1 MTPYK
6 CPVCDGRGI
15 VPGGFYIS
23 TSDSWTSTGTSETCR
38 QCGGTG
44 IVYGMVVGDVV
55 EGMCCDCAHGGPCCS
70 PDENANCSYRK
81 EDGTCWVPYTKETT
95 MQCYRDGGCGP
106 YEGRACNE
114 CPASKPDYKQR
125 KMAKTNKPTSEPD
138 DLFLAFL
145 KFFKDELEKTFG
157 EMGFEDQW
165 LDVSGTGGW
174 ANALKAT
181 SKLYMPEIWA
191 LWNRLDWWASDLLDG
206 WLIDCAKYMD
216 LYKEED
222 TDKKKPYICQR
233 LGIDPGQPFLL
244 HGYPNKDYPPLV
256 WTDGQIRRYSPDGDH
271 GFKVGGRAVCWMM
284 EHPEAIEPLQ
294 GYTPEEVAFKGV
306 EIDQFKAIESDRVK
320 EVNMDKPRICGVL
333 GVEVGEV
340 FTADTPYGQFKRC
353 VVDEEG
359 QILNTGINV
368 LCYIINHPDRIIR
381 KPRWTEQEVE
391 DAKAIK
397 RVLKATGIRRNR
409 YDNIY
414 ATGELIVDTL
424 LDSEA
429 FPSLQPDTAVTI
441 DEIIGGA
448 Q

>member
-1 MTPYK
+1 MNQKCGVMTMK
-6 CPVCDGRGI
+6 FRSKTGQRLD
-15 VPGGFYIS
+15 
-23 TSDSWTSTGTSETCR
+23 TSQKLWEAILKDLHRMSPREAARLMGYE
-38 QCGGTG
+38 
-44 IVYGMVVGDVV
+44 VVEDDAV

-70 PDENANCSYRK
+70 PDENTNCADRK
-81 EDGTCWVPYTKETT
+81 EDGTCWVPYKKETT

-106 YEGRACNE
+106 YEGLSCTE
-114 CPASKPDYKQR
+114 CKASKPDYKQR
-125 KMAKTNKPTSEPD
+125 KMAKQQKDMAEFIDSK
-138 DLFLAFL
+138 LA
-145 KFFKDELEKTFG
+145 KKEEANT
-157 EMGFEDQW
+157 
-165 LDVSGTGGW
+165 
-174 ANALKAT
+174 ANAV
-181 SKLYMPEIWA
+181 
-191 LWNRLDWWASDLLDG
+191 
-206 WLIDCAKYMD
+206 
-216 LYKEED
+216 EEH
-222 TDKKKPYICQR
+222 TKTHEKR
-233 LGIDPGQPFLL
+233 
-244 HGYPNKDYPPLV
+244 
-256 WTDGQIRRYSPDGDH
+256 TR
-271 GFKVGGRAVCWMM
+271 
-284 EHPEAIEPLQ
+284 AIENTRVQ
-294 GYTPEEVAFKGV
+294 SEEA
-306 EIDQFKAIESDRVK
+306 
-320 EVNMDKPRICGVL
+320 NMDKPRICEVL

-359 QILNTGINV
+359 QILNTGTNV